1 MIRISRFSYSWN
13 GYQYLAEMVSLN
25 SGVVWFRNFLMKLH
39 KAQYL
44 YPEGLKSYYTL
55 KFYSDSER
63 NVQPVIERFPNI
75 LKLRL
80 TWNREHFIYCLDRN
94 FTQLHTTRSDDE
106 ETESQEKRGFSDR
119 AQSKILMIIL
129 CLNRMINEFQGSS
142 ETYKS
147 KRWRLFSSSI
157 YTIFNQI

>member
-1 MIRISRFSYSWN
+1 
-13 GYQYLAEMVSLN
+13 
-25 SGVVWFRNFLMKLH
+25 MKLH

-63 NVQPVIERFPNI
+63 NVEPVIERFPNI

-80 TWNREHFIYCLDRN
+80 TWNRERA
-94 FTQLHTTRSDDE
+94 LHLLFRSKLHSTSHNTFGWRGNGISRE
-106 ETESQEKRGFSDR
+106 ERGFSDR

-142 ETYKS
+142 ETYKT